1 MICRTEPY
9 SPYLPSP
16 TQIREQCR
24 RIQGEW
30 SVAEKASRR
39 ADCRQAW
46 KLLVARHPRFD
57 RTRRFD
63 LS

>member
-16 TQIREQCR
+16 NQIREQCR
-24 RIQGEW
+24 QIQREW
-30 SVAEKASRR
+30 SVAERASRR
-39 ADCRQAW
+39 ADCRKAW
-46 KLLVARHPRFD
+46 RLLVARHPRFD
-57 RTRRFD
+57 RTRRFE

>member
-24 RIQGEW
+24 QIQREW
-30 SVAEKASRR
+30 SMAERASRR
-39 ADCRQAW
+39 ADCRQTW
-46 KLLVARHPRFD
+46 RLLVTRHPRFD
-57 RTRRFD
+57 RPRRFD